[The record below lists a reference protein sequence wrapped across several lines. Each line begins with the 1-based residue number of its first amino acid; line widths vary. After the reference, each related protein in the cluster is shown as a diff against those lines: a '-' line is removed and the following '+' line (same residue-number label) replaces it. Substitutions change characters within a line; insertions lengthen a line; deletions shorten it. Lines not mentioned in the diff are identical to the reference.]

1 MTNEQFW
8 KKLDNIT
15 NKKQSMD
22 NTRKFLKV
30 LVEGYYQDL
39 EILVNGIIRPNDR
52 GAFNQACI
60 YNEKGK
66 KAMLYYTDFRHSENQ
81 KVNIPPFASAK
92 LECIRASCREVI
104 NNSMEKDEV
113 DVIIFNH
120 GTKNMYIIPK
130 LLLGIMMMN
139 IGDLPK

>member
-60 YNEKGK
+60 YN
-66 KAMLYYTDFRHSENQ
+66 
-81 KVNIPPFASAK
+81 
-92 LECIRASCREVI
+92 
-104 NNSMEKDEV
+104 
-113 DVIIFNH
+113 
-120 GTKNMYIIPK
+120 
-130 LLLGIMMMN
+130 
-139 IGDLPK
+139 